1 MWNCYRK
8 TNALMEISTLGEP
21 EDAKV
26 LHLLPRMSTPS
37 VAGDRVSLEDAM
49 NELGDRTALQALAG
63 AYSDRLGLIRAD
75 APAKELMASAALIAT
90 LERTCLSQH

>member
-1 MWNCYRK
+1 MWNRYRE
-8 TNALMEISTLGEP
+8 TDALMEISAPGEP

-26 LHLLPRMSTPS
+26 LHLLPRISTPS
-37 VAGDRVSLEDAM
+37 VPSDRVSLEDAM

-75 APAKELMASAALIAT
+75 ASAKELMASAALIAT

>member
-1 MWNCYRK
+1 
-8 TNALMEISTLGEP
+8 MEISAPDQPDG
-21 EDAKV
+21 AKV
-26 LHLLPRMSTPS
+26 LHLLPRVSTPS
-37 VAGDRVSLEDAM
+37 ASTDRVSLEDAM

-75 APAKELMASAALIAT
+75 ASAADLMASAALIAT

>member
-1 MWNCYRK
+1 
-8 TNALMEISTLGEP
+8 
-21 EDAKV
+21 
-26 LHLLPRMSTPS
+26 
-37 VAGDRVSLEDAM
+37 M